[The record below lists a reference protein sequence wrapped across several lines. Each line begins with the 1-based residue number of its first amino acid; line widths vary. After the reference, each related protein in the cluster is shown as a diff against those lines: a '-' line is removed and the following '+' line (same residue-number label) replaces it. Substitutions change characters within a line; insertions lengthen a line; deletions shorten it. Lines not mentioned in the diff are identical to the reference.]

1 MSAKL
6 NVEIIG
12 TDLDTRIAQYIRT
25 NRVPYVEAE
34 IERYLEDS
42 KLVFVRGIEQ
52 VISNS
57 DIVFVAVQT
66 PHSREYEGVTPT
78 PDTTRDFDYSYLE
91 SCISSIATYVKNS
104 ENKNLDVVIISTVLP
119 GTIRSKILPLVAG
132 TNINIMYNPYFIAM
146 GTTINDFL
154 NPEFTI
160 IGTKD
165 DSRSWDNLA
174 SIYKDILTC
183 EILPMSY
190 EEAELVKVSYNTFIG
205 MKIVFAN
212 TLAEIVAKIGG
223 NVDVVTK
230 ALSKATTR
238 VLSEKYLSAGM
249 GDGGGCHPRDQ
260 IAMSWLA
267 KKLNLSVNL
276 FEFLSKARDKQTK
289 RHAELIRDKWKELDY
304 PVVILGEAYK
314 KDINLT
320 VGSPSILLQY
330 YLEELGVPFTVFDP
344 VVYPEQKADFQGPHI
359 FYVATPHT
367 VFSNLALP
375 LESRVLDPW
384 RNSIKKQ
391 YSIRF
396 EFLSRGEWG

>member
-25 NRVPYVEAE
+25 NRVPYVEAD

-42 KLVFVRGIEQ
+42 RITFVRDIEQ
-52 VISNS
+52 VVTNS

-66 PHSREYEGVTPT
+66 PHSREYEGITPT
-78 PDTTRDFDYSYLE
+78 PDTTRDFDYSYLQ
-91 SCISSIATYVKNS
+91 SCVSSIATSVKNS
-104 ENKNLDVVIISTVLP
+104 GNRNLDVVVISTVLP
-119 GTIRSKILPLVAG
+119 GTIRSKILPLVSG

-146 GTTINDFL
+146 GTTIHDFL

-160 IGTKD
+160 IGVENA
-165 DSRSWDNLA
+165 SSSLENLSHIYS
-174 SIYKDILTC
+174 SILQC
-183 EILPMSY
+183 EALPMSY

-212 TLAEIVAKIGG
+212 TLAEIIAKIGG

-230 ALSKATTR
+230 TLSKATTR
-238 VLSEKYLSAGM
+238 VISQKYLSAGM

-267 KKLNLSVNL
+267 KNLNLSVNL
-276 FEFLSKARDKQTK
+276 FEFLSKARDEQTK
-289 RHAELIRDKWKELDY
+289 RHAELIRDKWQELNY
-304 PVVILGEAYK
+304 PVIILGEAYK

-330 YLEELGVPFTVFDP
+330 YLTEFGVPFTVFDP
-344 VVYPEQKADFQGPHI
+344 VVHPEQKADFQGPHI

-367 VFSNLALP
+367 VFANLALP

-384 RNSIKKQ
+384 GNSIKKQ